1 MERKR
6 DEEKEREKKEKKSG
20 RGEGLGVAG
29 NDENIYPPRILLL
42 LLSSTV
48 NPQEARCG
56 NPIRGGLSTTP
67 LEAPSPSSGPDRKPR
82 RTKKKKE
89 LAPFDS
95 LDELGPPLPP
105 FLSEAKQSSERAKE
119 PSNQVPGVSEPARN
133 APINGTGTHT
143 QVSWIDS
150 APFWWH
156 LPCPSP
162 LIPLSPPLPYSSL
175 PVRETAAV

>member
-1 MERKR
+1 MWE
-6 DEEKEREKKEKKSG
+6 S
-20 RGEGLGVAG
+20 
-29 NDENIYPPRILLL
+29 N
-42 LLSSTV
+42 
-48 NPQEARCG
+48 
-56 NPIRGGLSTTP
+56 
-67 LEAPSPSSGPDRKPR
+67 PR
-82 RTKKKKE
+82 RPLYYTFGSSLTKQRSGQETETHKKKKE